1 MDPTG
6 DQPDGVP
13 GDEGDSQAVTVAE
26 IGKVEDFICRTVS
39 LLLEDGLDK
48 SSQLKKV
55 LSEGQSRDQL
65 KKFISDP
72 QVTSFFV
79 QRSLQKEE
87 ITEDGEEPASTDDAN
102 AANEEIVSYSV
113 SIVVQYS
120 SSKVF
125 SVVFIKRGP
134 VIEDDKTVSS
144 QLRIMDFSDGSLFET
159 LHSLMSNAMSPY
171 FKSYVRSVGSGNRY
185 VS

>member
-13 GDEGDSQAVTVAE
+13 GEEGDSQAVTVAE

-87 ITEDGEEPASTDDAN
+87 ITED
-102 AANEEIVSYSV
+102 
-113 SIVVQYS
+113 
-120 SSKVF
+120 
-125 SVVFIKRGP
+125 
-134 VIEDDKTVSS
+134 
-144 QLRIMDFSDGSLFET
+144 
-159 LHSLMSNAMSPY
+159 
-171 FKSYVRSVGSGNRY
+171 
-185 VS
+185 

>member
-1 MDPTG
+1 MDQAV

-26 IGKVEDFICRTVS
+26 VGKVEDFICRTVS

-48 SSQLKKV
+48 SSQLKKI
-55 LSEGQSRDQL
+55 LSEDQNRDQL

-87 ITEDGEEPASTDDAN
+87 ISEEGEEPPSTDESNTA
-102 AANEEIVSYSV
+102 EETISYSV

-171 FKSYVRSVGSGNRY
+171 FKSYVRSVGSGSRY